1 MEDIWQ
7 TDDSDKRESVPLA
20 EEAKKNG
27 LNKGDVEE
35 DKFVLNEETSIT
47 EENEKKGRQKVPYST
62 RLVYG
67 IDDRPPFHIALICAF
82 QVMLPYSEEGG
93 IIYTQGRVNYFFP

>member
-7 TDDSDKRESVPLA
+7 RDDSDKRETVPLA
-20 EEAKKNG
+20 EEEKKNG
-27 LNKGDVEE
+27 LNKGELGEE
-35 DKFVLNEETSIT
+35 TFVLKEETSIT
-47 EENEKKGRQKVPYST
+47 EETEKKGRGKVPYST

-82 QVMLPYSEEGG
+82 QVMLPYSEEGE
-93 IIYTQGRVNYFFP
+93 